1 MPIDRPRDPLKYEP
15 RFEFDPDA
23 QNYQLL
29 VPSAAT
35 IAQDMALA
43 FARDIDGKMRA
54 ALIGMGWAPPET
66 ARLATEAVR
75 DALEASVRKGV
86 AVHWDVLER
95 QLLAAHDAL
104 TKTL

>member
-23 QNYQLL
+23 QNYQML

>member
-1 MPIDRPRDPLKYEP
+1 MIDRTRDPLKYEP
-15 RFEFDPDA
+15 RFEFSPDTHG
-23 QNYQLL
+23 YQMLG
-29 VPSAAT
+29 PSAT
-35 IAQDMALA
+35 TVAQDMALA
-43 FARDIDGKMRA
+43 FARDVDGKMRA

-66 ARLATEAVR
+66 TKLATEAVR
-75 DALEASVRKGV
+75 DALEASVCKGV